1 MNTAVGSLGHF
12 VAWDGGAVFLGRHGG
27 VVPPHAHYA
36 IQVCFGS
43 TPNGV
48 ALRTGE
54 DDAWTTFEGGGI
66 VPSRQP
72 HSMDVRMTP
81 YSAVL
86 FVEPET
92 REGRALTEL
101 HLHDGIA
108 AIPEATL
115 AGPRDALF
123 SAWLDQRDAHAIT
136 AACWGVIG
144 ALTGG
149 VAPSV
154 ASDPRILRAIAYV
167 KAHLADSPTLEQV
180 AAEACLSPSRFR
192 HLFVEETGMALRP
205 YILWRRLL
213 HVWELL
219 MVGESLSTA
228 AHLAGFADAA
238 HLTRTSKRM
247 LGMPPSLLQMAGPLR
262 PGEHAGWRA
271 LSAPSERAA
280 PTGG

>member
-1 MNTAVGSLGHF
+1 MIGKVGGLGHF
-12 VAWDGGAVFLGRHGG
+12 VAWDGGCVFLGRSGG
-27 VVPPHAHYA
+27 IVPPHAHYA
-36 IQVCFGS
+36 IQICFGS
-43 TPNGV
+43 TTRGL
-48 ALRTGE
+48 ALRGGE
-54 DDAWTTFEGGGI
+54 QDEWTTYDGGGI

-72 HSMDVRMTP
+72 HSMNVTATP
-81 YSAVL
+81 YSAVI

-92 REGRALTEL
+92 REGRALAEL

-108 AIPEATL
+108 DIPEATL

-123 SAWLDQRDAHAIT
+123 AAWLDQRDARAIT
-136 AACWGVIG
+136 DACWGVIG
-144 ALTGG
+144 TLTGG
-149 VAPSV
+149 VPPAV

-205 YILWRRLL
+205 YMLWRRLL
-213 HVWELL
+213 SVWELL

-228 AHLAGFADAA
+228 AHRAGFADAA

-247 LGMPPSLLQMAGPLR
+247 LGLPPSMLQMAGPLR
-262 PGEHAGWRA
+262 AGEHAGWRA
-271 LSAPSERAA
+271 LAA
-280 PTGG
+280 PAERPATTTG